1 MYLVVC
7 VQIIFRYPSSYKMD
21 KNSVWICVL
30 SKYVLAVN
38 LSLSLRYI
46 STLPVFLHWCSSRI
60 CCFDNRSIICWVLFF
75 ITKISLF
82 FRIYY
87 ILEYC
92 YLEIDSSCICKVS
105 LFSFFFFFENL
116 SFTHWMLFLSLVWLA
131 LVLKYSYLKNFKIS
145 WNGNIYDLFIFW
157 NICYKLASI
166 SGFWIQ
172 NIITEDY
179 CQISCSGFLSRS
191 SHCDLELPG
200 SNRKRTLHKWR

>member
-1 MYLVVC
+1 MFRNIGNKDTEKENSLVLLLMYLVVC

-87 ILEYC
+87 ILEDC

-105 LFSFFFFFENL
+105 LFSFFFFFL
-116 SFTHWMLFLSLVWLA
+116 RIFHSLTGCCF
-131 LVLKYSYLKNFKIS
+131 YL
-145 WNGNIYDLFIFW
+145 
-157 NICYKLASI
+157 
-166 SGFWIQ
+166 
-172 NIITEDY
+172 
-179 CQISCSGFLSRS
+179 
-191 SHCDLELPG
+191 
-200 SNRKRTLHKWR
+200 